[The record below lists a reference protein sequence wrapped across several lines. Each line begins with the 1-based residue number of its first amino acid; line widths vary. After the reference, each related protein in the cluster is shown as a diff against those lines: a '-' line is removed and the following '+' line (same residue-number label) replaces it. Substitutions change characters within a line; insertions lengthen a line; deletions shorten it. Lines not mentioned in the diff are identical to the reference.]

1 MTTYQHSDNQLPT
14 YANAGNAISSDD
26 VVVVGALVGVAA
38 NDIAAT
44 TGVGPIQLR
53 GVVKVTK
60 TASQAW
66 TQGHRVYWDAGNSCF
81 TSAATSVY
89 AGVAA
94 RAAAS
99 AADDT
104 TGYVLLNAGAS
115 ANAVLSQIAD
125 TNGNELV
132 KFTATTSAVNEVTL
146 ANAATGADPT
156 LSATGGDTNIGI
168 TIVPKGT
175 GAITLKSKAQVGTAA
190 ASLVGF
196 HGATPASQAAV
207 ISASGL
213 TAATQATTT
222 EIRALS
228 VAVDALV
235 AAVKTFGLVATA

>member
-1 MTTYQHSDNQLPT
+1 MKTYQHSDNQLPT
-14 YANAGNAISSDD
+14 YANAGDAIASDQ
-26 VVVVGALVGVAA
+26 VVVVSGIVGIAA
-38 NDIAAT
+38 NSIAAT
-44 TGVGPIQLR
+44 TGVGPLQLR
-53 GVVKVTK
+53 GCFQVTK
-60 TASQAW
+60 AASQAW
-66 TQGHRVYWDAGNSCF
+66 TQGQRVYWDAGNSCF
-81 TSAATSVY
+81 TSAVTAVY

-104 TGYVLLNAGAS
+104 TGYVMLNAGAS

-132 KFTATTSAVNEVTL
+132 KFTATTSAVNEITL
-146 ANAATGADPT
+146 ANAATAGAPT
-156 LSATGGDTNIGI
+156 ITASGGDTNIGI

-175 GAITLKSKAQVGTAA
+175 GAITLQSKAQIGTAA

-196 HGATPASQAAV
+196 FGSTPASQAAV
-207 ISASGL
+207 IAASGL

-222 EIRALS
+222 EVRALS

-235 AAVKTFGLVATA
+235 ALVKTYGLAATA